1 MWLSVGGL
9 FLLIGVSIWIDRAS
23 VSNRLEKEGR
33 TVEGIVLAKE
43 IRRSSAKR
51 GSSSSPSYYVAFR
64 FVPLQGELVRGETQV
79 SKDVWDTL
87 EERGPIRVTY
97 LPDQPD
103 TYRVADR
110 SGEDIVLPLVFS
122 ALGGILTVLGGFVVF
137 NALGKRARDNEL
149 RRSGV
154 LVEATVTDIVPAFIR
169 INGVTQFK
177 LRYRF
182 QDAQGKTREGSCT
195 MSPEE
200 AGKWL
205 PGHTGKVRYDMRKPR
220 VSIWT
225 GRE

>member
-1 MWLSVGGL
+1 M
-9 FLLIGVSIWIDRAS
+9 
-23 VSNRLEKEGR
+23 
-33 TVEGIVLAKE
+33 
-43 IRRSSAKR
+43 
-51 GSSSSPSYYVAFR
+51 
-64 FVPLQGELVRGETQV
+64 QGELVRGETHV

-103 TYRVADR
+103 TYRVADW

-122 ALGGILTVLGGFVVF
+122 ALGGILAVLGGFVIF
-137 NALGKRARDNEL
+137 NSLGKRARDNEL
-149 RRSGV
+149 HRSGV
-154 LVEATVTDIVPAFIR
+154 LVEATVTDIGPAFIR

-182 QDAQGKTREGSCT
+182 QDAQGKTRKGSCT